1 MKKVKELGLYHTNRR
16 IRTAIDKMLLENA
29 CNVANSGTGSS
40 KDIGGD
46 TEVEAAWVE
55 LQFEIRTLDPIFY
68 NSIKS
73 QNG

>member
-1 MKKVKELGLYHTNRR
+1 
-16 IRTAIDKMLLENA
+16 MLLENA